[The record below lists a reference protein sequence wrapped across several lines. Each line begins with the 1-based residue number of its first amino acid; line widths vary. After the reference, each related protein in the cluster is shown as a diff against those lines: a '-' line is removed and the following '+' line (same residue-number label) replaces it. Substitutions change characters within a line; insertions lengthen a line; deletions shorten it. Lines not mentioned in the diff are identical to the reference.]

1 MLCTA
6 HKIICSVVQC
16 YYPTDNVMYRTDSLM
31 YRNDNVMY
39 RTENVIYLTRMLCT
53 NAMYQTDLST
63 YPGAGASL

>member
-1 MLCTA
+1 
-6 HKIICSVVQC
+6 
-16 YYPTDNVMYRTDSLM
+16 MYRTDSLM

-39 RTENVIYLTRMLCT
+39 RTENVMYLTRMLCT